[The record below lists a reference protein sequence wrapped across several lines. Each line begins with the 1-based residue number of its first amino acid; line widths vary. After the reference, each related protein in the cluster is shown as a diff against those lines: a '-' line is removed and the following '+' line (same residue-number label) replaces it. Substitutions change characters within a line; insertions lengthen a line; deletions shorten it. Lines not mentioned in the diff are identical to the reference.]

1 MVAVIVILVVIG
13 MLADGY
19 IKRHEKKEKLAAIE
33 KTLADGL
40 VSKVDLIERVKS
52 EVLEIYCVGM
62 TAGDLK
68 IYVLNL
74 LNQIESEER

>member
-1 MVAVIVILVVIG
+1 MVAAIVILVVIG

-19 IKRHEKKEKLAAIE
+19 IKRHEKNEKLAAIE
-33 KTLADGL
+33 KTLAAGL
-40 VSKVDLIERVKS
+40 VSKVDLIERVKA